1 MDLIQVGVSVT
12 GSKKKNPLRQSQGEP
27 GMGLAA
33 AAAGRCSLH
42 LYMIAKH
49 KFGDVTKFRI
59 ITSNKLENPRR
70 HPFRHPGTGYRC
82 CFAHSSQNFFCFS
95 FISSTIVLESFPH
108 LHPALFFRQS
118 SVFLRNR
125 TLIWTSCPIA
135 VVLCSS
141 KCYLQTVLDHS
152 LFFHT
157 NPLVLGFRR
166 RVRRDDAIHEC

>member
-1 MDLIQVGVSVT
+1 MSVT
-12 GSKKKNPLRQSQGEP
+12 GSRKKEYYASVP
-27 GMGLAA
+27 GRGQLGLAA
-33 AAAGRCSLH
+33 AAAGYICTQS
-42 LYMIAKH
+42 KH
-49 KFGDVTKFRI
+49 KIRERDQFQNYNLQRNYNLQQASESQQDIHFATQVRAIAVVLPIHLKIDFVSHSFR
-59 ITSNKLENPRR
+59 LQ
-70 HPFRHPGTGYRC
+70 
-82 CFAHSSQNFFCFS
+82 SSWS
-95 FISSTIVLESFPH
+95 RSHT
-108 LHPALFFRQS
+108 LFFRRS

-166 RVRRDDAIHEC
+166 RVRRADAIHEC